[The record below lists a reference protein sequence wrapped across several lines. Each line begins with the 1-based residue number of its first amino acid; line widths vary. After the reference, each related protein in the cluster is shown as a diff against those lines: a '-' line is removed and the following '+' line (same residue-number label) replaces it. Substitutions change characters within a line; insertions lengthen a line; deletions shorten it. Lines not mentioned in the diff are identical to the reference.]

1 MRFKSGTYT
10 TDLSYLYFT
19 VKVLT
24 QNEQELKAVV
34 TLKYKHGIYKGDILE
49 TKKYVIQNKNITHW
63 RKYET

>member
-10 TDLSYLYFT
+10 TDLSDLYFT

-24 QNEQELKAVV
+24 QNEQKLKAVV

-49 TKKYVIQNKNITHW
+49 TKKYTIQKKNITHW
-63 RKYET
+63 RNYDS